1 MLLLLFF
8 DVVALAVVIFC
19 YYYCLWQTSWGRPG
33 AQVVLVLVIAVVRF
47 CCYDC
52 SCCCCSCSCHLLL
65 LLQLSY
71 FVVITVCDQPPE
83 EGLGLKLSLFLLW
96 FWLSIFVVVDA
107 NLELR
112 LLVFKQSCKAWCLN
126 CCRSPEQR
134 GLETAMADPNW
145 KATSL
150 WNRTQVQKVKVVQ
163 KQKPWLEKLSW
174 LFWHKTLRSKKVI
187 HNCQRTQ
194 SICGS
199 SKMCEKQENKTQ
211 NSEYSYYVTL
221 PYDGSMDVILNSIS
235 TAGETWNVHLWG
247 KRYHSPHAYS
257 VFFQCDPQFILRM
270 VISWYATI
278 MITIILLNII
288 EVIIDD
294 ATIVQPQ
301 GLFNLSSHVPRA
313 CIRHF
318 HRGVLQCMNRFSGIY
333 WSNDQTMWW
342 LRLKCVSKYRSM
354 QNIFEVNF
362 AGAQAYYTLHCNYD
376 FNWSCILIWTL
387 NQISRSFF
395 FFNFP
400 SLALNCLKM
409 FTVCFLARHCSAG
422 IFCCNKRYKLK
433 KISLQWDW
441 GKHSRIWLKGW
452 IFFTQI
458 E

>member
-1 MLLLLFF
+1 MAISQCQPLYSSW
-8 DVVALAVVIFC
+8 AVFIDSDRSFSQEQ
-19 YYYCLWQTSWGRPG
+19 LTKE
-33 AQVVLVLVIAVVRF
+33 
-47 CCYDC
+47 
-52 SCCCCSCSCHLLL
+52 HLLL
-65 LLQLSY
+65 VLTFISLRSSWPRRAWRVWRLPK
-71 FVVITVCDQPPE
+71 DKPPE

-174 LFWHKTLRSKKVI
+174 IFWHKTLRSKKVI
-187 HNCQRTQ
+187 HSCQRTQ

-247 KRYHSPHAYS
+247 KRSHSPHAYS

-288 EVIIDD
+288 EVIIGD

-301 GLFNLSSHVPRA
+301 GLFN
-313 CIRHF
+313 I
-318 HRGVLQCMNRFSGIY
+318 
-333 WSNDQTMWW
+333 
-342 LRLKCVSKYRSM
+342 
-354 QNIFEVNF
+354 
-362 AGAQAYYTLHCNYD
+362 
-376 FNWSCILIWTL
+376 
-387 NQISRSFF
+387 
-395 FFNFP
+395 
-400 SLALNCLKM
+400 
-409 FTVCFLARHCSAG
+409 
-422 IFCCNKRYKLK
+422 
-433 KISLQWDW
+433 
-441 GKHSRIWLKGW
+441 
-452 IFFTQI
+452 
-458 E
+458 

>member
-1 MLLLLFF
+1 
-8 DVVALAVVIFC
+8 
-19 YYYCLWQTSWGRPG
+19 
-33 AQVVLVLVIAVVRF
+33 
-47 CCYDC
+47 
-52 SCCCCSCSCHLLL
+52 
-65 LLQLSY
+65 
-71 FVVITVCDQPPE
+71 
-83 EGLGLKLSLFLLW
+83 
-96 FWLSIFVVVDA
+96 
-107 NLELR
+107 
-112 LLVFKQSCKAWCLN
+112 
-126 CCRSPEQR
+126 
-134 GLETAMADPNW
+134 MADPNW

-247 KRYHSPHAYS
+247 KRSHSPHAYS

-318 HRGVLQCMNRFSGIY
+318 HWGFSSVWMDFLEYIGATTKLCGGSDWNVSASTEACKIF
-333 WSNDQTMWW
+333 
-342 LRLKCVSKYRSM
+342 LKWTSPKLKHIILCIVIM
-354 QNIFEVNF
+354 
-362 AGAQAYYTLHCNYD
+362 
-376 FNWSCILIWTL
+376 ILIEVV
-387 NQISRSFF
+387 
-395 FFNFP
+395 
-400 SLALNCLKM
+400 SLFGFEIK
-409 FTVCFLARHCSAG
+409 FLVVFSSS
-422 IFCCNKRYKLK
+422 IF
-433 KISLQWDW
+433 QV
-441 GKHSRIWLKGW
+441 WLS
-452 IFFTQI
+452 IV
-458 E
+458 

>member
-1 MLLLLFF
+1 
-8 DVVALAVVIFC
+8 
-19 YYYCLWQTSWGRPG
+19 
-33 AQVVLVLVIAVVRF
+33 
-47 CCYDC
+47 
-52 SCCCCSCSCHLLL
+52 
-65 LLQLSY
+65 
-71 FVVITVCDQPPE
+71 
-83 EGLGLKLSLFLLW
+83 
-96 FWLSIFVVVDA
+96 
-107 NLELR
+107 
-112 LLVFKQSCKAWCLN
+112 
-126 CCRSPEQR
+126 
-134 GLETAMADPNW
+134 
-145 KATSL
+145 
-150 WNRTQVQKVKVVQ
+150 
-163 KQKPWLEKLSW
+163 
-174 LFWHKTLRSKKVI
+174 
-187 HNCQRTQ
+187 
-194 SICGS
+194 
-199 SKMCEKQENKTQ
+199 MCEKQENKTQ

-247 KRYHSPHAYS
+247 KRSHSPHAYS

-288 EVIIDD
+288 EVIIGD

-318 HRGVLQCMNRFSGIY
+318 HWGVLQCMNRFSGIY

-376 FNWSCILIWTL
+376 FNWSCIFIWFW
-387 NQISRSFF
+387 NQISSSFF

-422 IFCCNKRYKLK
+422 IFCCNKRY
-433 KISLQWDW
+433 
-441 GKHSRIWLKGW
+441 R
-452 IFFTQI
+452 
-458 E
+458 